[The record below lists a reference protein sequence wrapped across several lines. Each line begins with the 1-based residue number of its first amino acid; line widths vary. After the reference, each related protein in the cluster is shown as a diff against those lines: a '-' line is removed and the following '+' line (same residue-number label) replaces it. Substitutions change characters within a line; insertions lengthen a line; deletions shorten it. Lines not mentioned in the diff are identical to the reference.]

1 MNFIKPFLISILLLT
16 ATVYSQSWVVQP
28 TNITPPIGDIKQIHA
43 INANIVYALTLSE
56 ILKTTNGGTTWG
68 VIRTTSVGTG
78 TSFNGFQW
86 NNADEGYVWYY
97 AGNKY
102 IKTIDGGLSWTEI
115 TDLPGNTGY
124 MQFSVV
130 NNLLNVNYINSG
142 YSGTR
147 LWYTTNSGLN
157 WYFNNASF
165 GNMNAMGTM
174 HFINE
179 QTGFVNGGSSF
190 TYYHVLLKTINR
202 GFTWTPVKSSAEGY
216 NSGGDF
222 QFFGNVG
229 YHVSNNTYRTD
240 NLGTTWDEINAQGG
254 GPYALFMH
262 TVQRGWLGKQN
273 GLLKTT
279 DGCTTWVNQNIVI
292 TGIDIN
298 SVSFIGWSTG
308 WIAGESGYIL
318 KTTNGG
324 GVIAP
329 ANQQQQ
335 SGPANGSSGH
345 HPDSVKA
352 RWNAR
357 SLTLSGIEDS
367 TWYGI
372 QLSTDST
379 FTTTVINT
387 DTVTLTQYQVPA
399 GILNHDVRYFWRVRA
414 INIGGEGPWSP
425 VWNFRTG
432 LVGLNQT
439 GNEIPVQ
446 HKLYNNYPNPFNP
459 VTKIKFDIP
468 QQSFTKLTIYDIGGK
483 EVSVLVNRELN
494 PGSYEAEFNASNLPS
509 GVYFY
514 KLSSG
519 GYTDVK
525 KMILVK

>member
-1 MNFIKPFLISILLLT
+1 MNFIKPLLILLLT
-16 ATVYSQSWVVQP
+16 ASVCSQTWVVQS
-28 TNITPPIGDIKQIHA
+28 PIPAVEDIKQIHA
-43 INANIVYALTLSE
+43 INANIVYALTVSK
-56 ILKTTNGGTTWG
+56 ILKTTDGGTTWN
-68 VIRTTSVGTG
+68 VIRTTDVGLG

-86 NNADEGYVWYY
+86 NNADDGFVWSY
-97 AGNKY
+97 AGDTCL
-102 IKTIDGGLSWTEI
+102 KTTNGGDNWDII
-115 TDLPGNTGY
+115 TLPGNSGY

-130 NNLLNVNYINSG
+130 NNLLNINFINSG

-147 LWYTTNSGLN
+147 LWFTTNAGLN
-157 WYFNNASF
+157 WFFNNASF
-165 GNMNAMGTM
+165 GNMNTMGTM

-190 TYYHVLLKTINR
+190 TYYHVLLKTIDR
-202 GFTWTPVKSSAEGY
+202 GFTWTPLMNSGTDGY
-216 NSGGDF
+216 GSGGDF
-222 QFFGNVG
+222 QFFGNIG
-229 YHVSNNTYRTD
+229 YHVSNKTYKTVNNGDNWTQLNT
-240 NLGTTWDEINAQGG
+240 QGG

-329 ANQQQQ
+329 ANNPPPN
-335 SGPANGSSGH
+335 SPPNGSNGQSTSALLDWS
-345 HPDSVKA
+345 PS
-352 RWNAR
+352 
-357 SLTLSGIEDS
+357 SLALSGIEDS
-367 TWYGI
+367 IWYGV

-399 GILNHDVRYFWRVRA
+399 GILNHDVRYYWRVRA
-414 INIGGEGPWSP
+414 INIGGAGPWSP

-483 EVSVLVNRELN
+483 EISVLVSKELN
-494 PGSYEAEFNASNLPS
+494 PGSYEAEFQASDLPS

>member
-1 MNFIKPFLISILLLT
+1 MNFIKPFLILLLT
-16 ATVYSQSWVVQP
+16 ASVYSQTWVVQP
-28 TNITPPIGDIKQIHA
+28 NPAVGDIKQIHA
-43 INANIVYALTLSE
+43 INNQIVYALTVSQ
-56 ILKTTNGGTTWG
+56 ILKTTNGGTNW
-68 VIRTTSVGTG
+68 VEKLTTQIGLG

-86 NNADEGYVWYY
+86 NNANEGYVWSY
-97 AGNKY
+97 AGDTCL
-102 IKTIDGGLSWTEI
+102 KTTNGGDNWDII
-115 TDLPGNTGY
+115 TLPGTTGY

-130 NNLLNVNYINSG
+130 NNLLDINFINSG
-142 YSGTR
+142 YAGTR
-147 LWYTTNSGLN
+147 LYYTTNSGLN
-157 WYFNNASF
+157 WFFNNASF
-165 GNMNAMGTM
+165 GNMNTMGTM

-179 QTGFVNGGSSF
+179 QTGFVNGGSSY
-190 TYYHVLLKTINR
+190 TYYHVLLKTTDR
-202 GFTWTPVKSSAEGY
+202 GFTWTPKRSSADGY

-222 QFFGNVG
+222 QFFGNIG
-229 YHVSNNTYRTD
+229 YHVSNNTYKTFD
-240 NLGTTWDEINAQGG
+240 NGDSWTPLNTQGG

-262 TVQRGWLGKQN
+262 SIQRGWLGKQN

-279 DGCTTWVNQNIVI
+279 DGCTTWVNQNIGV

-298 SVSFIGWSTG
+298 SVSFINWNTG

-318 KTTNGG
+318 KTTNGS

-329 ANQQQQ
+329 ANNPPPN
-335 SGPANGSSGH
+335 SPPNGSNGQSTSALLDWS
-345 HPDSVKA
+345 PSSFA
-352 RWNAR
+352 
-357 SLTLSGIEDS
+357 LSGIEDS
-367 TWYGI
+367 IWYGV
-372 QLSTDST
+372 QLSADST
-379 FTTTVINT
+379 FTTTLINT

-399 GILNHDVRYFWRVRA
+399 GILNHNVRYFWRVRA

-432 LVGLNQT
+432 LVGLSQT

-446 HKLYNNYPNPFNP
+446 YNLYNNYPNPFNP

-468 QQSFTKLTIYDIGGK
+468 QQSFTKLMIYDISGK
-483 EVSVLVNRELN
+483 EISVPFSRELN

-514 KLSSG
+514 KLIAG